1 MIRRYLID
9 APNDT
14 RVQVVRY
21 TIVGGLAFVVD
32 FGTLFGLTEWLSF
45 HYLASAAI
53 AFVLGLLV
61 NYELSVRWVFARRT
75 VDRKLVEFT
84 IFAGIGVVGLALTE
98 VLLWVFTERVGLHYL
113 ASKLL
118 TAFFVYLWNF
128 LVRKFIL
135 FR

>member
-32 FGTLFGLTEWLSF
+32 FGTLFWLTEWLSF